1 MRKKNKRRMH
11 SSLGYYGFGGLS
23 AVFSRRPKPIF
34 EKIKTIYGDEMER
47 YSLERSSTNKFHQ
60 DIPKIELEKIRN
72 KVRIAM
78 KSANRKEFLKQTLFL
93 TLVAI
98 AVIICYNLL

>member
-1 MRKKNKRRMH
+1 MRKKKRTQFH
-11 SSLGYYGFGGLS
+11 SNFGYYGFGNLS
-23 AVFSRRPKPIF
+23 AVFNRRPKPIF

-47 YSLERSSTNKFHQ
+47 YSLEHSDTNKFHQ
-60 DIPKIELEKIRN
+60 DLPKIELEKIRN
-72 KVRIAM
+72 KVRAAM
-78 KSANRKEFLKQTLFL
+78 KKTNRKEFLKQTLFL